1 MKRTKIIAAVLCASM
16 LAGFAGC
23 SNGTVDT
30 SAPAESQTE
39 AVSEA
44 TEASSEETAAPANV
58 DSGVDYLEGFTK
70 IELTS
75 TDLVDGVWADAIS
88 NTNRG
93 TNASPELKWEAVD
106 GAAEYVIYMVDM
118 NTNGFIHWKSIGI
131 TDTEIPSGW
140 APSSDF
146 IGPWPAPG
154 DTHIYDV
161 YVIALKTPVDRLKG
175 GLNGSNPKFV
185 EFVQGLDTDSE
196 GNTGNILAYGKL
208 SGSFTG

>member
-1 MKRTKIIAAVLCASM
+1 MKKTKIVAAVLCASM

-30 SAPAESQTE
+30 SATESQTE
-39 AVSEA
+39 AT
-44 TEASSEETAAPANV
+44 TEVTEESTEDTAAPAPV

-106 GAAEYVIYMVDM
+106 GAAEYLV
-118 NTNGFIHWKSIGI
+118 GH
-131 TDTEIPSGW
+131 
-140 APSSDF
+140 
-146 IGPWPAPG
+146 
-154 DTHIYDV
+154 
-161 YVIALKTPVDRLKG
+161 LK
-175 GLNGSNPKFV
+175 
-185 EFVQGLDTDSE
+185 
-196 GNTGNILAYGKL
+196 
-208 SGSFTG
+208 

>member
-1 MKRTKIIAAVLCASM
+1 MKKTKIVAAVLCASM
-16 LAGFAGC
+16 LAGSAGC
-23 SNGTVDT
+23 SADNTQSTV
-30 SAPAESQTE
+30 
-39 AVSEA
+39 VSETQIETTA
-44 TEASSEETAAPANV
+44 EVTEETAAPEAKAV

-70 IELTS
+70 FELTS
-75 TDLVDGVWADAIS
+75 TDLENGVWADAIS
-88 NTNRG
+88 NTNKG

-140 APSSDF
+140 APSSDY

-161 YVIALKTPVDRLKG
+161 YVVALKEPVERLKG
-175 GLNGSNPKFV
+175 GLNGSNPKFE
-185 EFVQGLDTDSE
+185 EFITGLDTDSE
-196 GNTGNILAYGKL
+196 GNTGNILAYGKI
-208 SGSFTG
+208 SGSFTA

>member
-1 MKRTKIIAAVLCASM
+1 MKKTKIVAAVLCASM

-23 SNGTVDT
+23 STDNTQGTVVSDT
-30 SAPAESQTE
+30 QIET
-39 AVSEA
+39 A
-44 TEASSEETAAPANV
+44 TEVTEETAVPEAKAV

-70 IELTS
+70 FELTS
-75 TDLVDGVWADAIS
+75 TDLVNGVWADAIS
-88 NTNRG
+88 NTNKG

-140 APSSDF
+140 APSSDY

-161 YVIALKTPVDRLKG
+161 YVVALKEPVERLKG
-175 GLNGSNPKFV
+175 GLNGSNPKFE
-185 EFVQGLDTDSE
+185 EFITGLDTDSE
-196 GNTGNILAYGKL
+196 GNTGNILAYGKI
-208 SGSFTG
+208 SGSFTA